1 MAGPNDRR
9 VLLVEGADDRHVVQH
24 LRDHQDHPDIP
35 AFKIVPKCGI
45 TKLIRA
51 IGPEIKVPD
60 RLAVGILADANDDPS
75 ARWREIAD
83 RLRKA
88 DIETPDWPVPTGGVV
103 VAGMVGRP
111 RVGVWLM
118 PDNRSQG
125 ELEDFVAELIPEG
138 DPVWPLADRYVR
150 EIPPDARKFKPGK
163 ILRASI
169 HAWLATRK
177 EPRKMGAAITV
188 GDLNATAPLAR
199 TFAEWLR
206 AVFSSADPTRPA

>member
-51 IGPEIKVPD
+51 VGPEIKVPD

-83 RLRKA
+83 KLRKA

-118 PDNRSQG
+118 PDNRSPG
-125 ELEDFVAELIPEG
+125 ELEDFVEKLIPEG
-138 DPVWPLADRYVR
+138 DPVWPLADCYVR
-150 EIPPDARKFKPGK
+150 EIPPDARRFKLGK
-163 ILRASI
+163 ITRARI

-177 EPRKMGAAITV
+177 EPRKMGAAIAI
-188 GDLNATAPLAR
+188 GDLDAEAPLAR

-206 AVFSSADPTRPA
+206 AVFSPDVPSPPA